1 VDTCPDVFE
10 MGDDDVVTVKVD
22 TVPEEFEDD
31 VQESAESCPCEAI
44 LIDE

>member
-10 MGDDDVVTVKVD
+10 MGDEDVVTVKVD